1 MRGPSVDFG
10 RCVVYRTFALPRMR
24 GADVVELVYTADLK
38 SAGLLKTYGFES
50 RRPHQQDLLHRSRDN
65 TAHLR
70 YQKFTF
76 WLQIEIVH

>member
-1 MRGPSVDFG
+1 M
-10 RCVVYRTFALPRMR
+10 
-24 GADVVELVYTADLK
+24 VELVYTADLK